1 MNEEEEGGG
10 MNEEDAGTAQRRHRL
25 DRATS
30 ASIRPRNA
38 GIVRHDD
45 DQEEGGARVGARNGG
60 ARGRVLKFRD
70 ASR

>member
-1 MNEEEEGGG
+1 M
-10 MNEEDAGTAQRRHRL
+10 RRTL
-25 DRATS
+25 G
-30 ASIRPRNA
+30 PRNA